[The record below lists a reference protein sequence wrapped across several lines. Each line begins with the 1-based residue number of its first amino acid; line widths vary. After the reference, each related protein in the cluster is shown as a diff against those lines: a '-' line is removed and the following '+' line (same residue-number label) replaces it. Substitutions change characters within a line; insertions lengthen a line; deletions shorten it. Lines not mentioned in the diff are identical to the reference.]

1 MRWLVLALVACSSTP
16 ARAIKHTAATPS
28 GPAPLVRRGGDYG
41 LTADNVP
48 AVSADGAQI
57 VVAFREPDGDRGL
70 PNLTLV
76 MKGRDDTPL
85 DRHVVLSV
93 GEADQFLDDA
103 NGKNPALDARITRA
117 NAWLARLG
125 FTAMIGTDGI
135 TVSWASSHLR
145 VADGATVLV
154 DRDTPASW
162 APEPQIRSTCEPRA
176 RLGATAVSRQH
187 RLAVV
192 TITFD
197 AFGEFCTAPAD
208 QHHVVVW

>member
-1 MRWLVLALVACSSTP
+1 MRALMLALVACSSSP
-16 ARAIKHTAATPS
+16 GREIKNSAPS
-28 GPAPLVRRGGDYG
+28 GPTPIVRRGGEYG

-57 VVAFREPDGDRGL
+57 VVAVREPDGDRGL

-76 MKGRDDTPL
+76 MKDRDDAL
-85 DRHVVLSV
+85 LARHVVLSV

-103 NGKNPALDARITRA
+103 DGKNPALDARIERA
-117 NAWLARLG
+117 NAWLARPG
-125 FTAMIGTDGI
+125 FVAMIGTDGI
-135 TVSWASSHLR
+135 AVSWVPSHLR
-145 VADGATVLV
+145 VTDGSTILV

-162 APEPQIRSTCEPRA
+162 APEPQIRSNCEPRA

-192 TITFD
+192 TITYD
-197 AFGEFCTAPAD
+197 AFGEFCTGPAD